1 MISTEKLKLNDK
13 HINSRFSR
21 FAFLIVLIAVFLV
34 FALTQPNFASA
45 GNLLEILRQGSLYF
59 ILLTGL
65 SWVLS
70 TGEIDCSFPD
80 IAACASTC
88 AAVLIN
94 KEIPIDAAVLI
105 VIVMCGLFGIFSGL
119 LVTKFKFPAIIV
131 TIAVSSIARAFGLI
145 VAGGKNITI
154 KVHDGFSIFRFIAS
168 ANIGKIPVILLFGL
182 VLAVIMWFIQE
193 KKRFGQYVYAVSDNR
208 NAAQIAGIRVKRI
221 LGITFLLSAVF
232 AGLGGCLLGL
242 NAGSGRPFMGSLI
255 FLDSFTKVFLGAMVI
270 RVGKVNII
278 GTYIGCIFLN
288 LVSNG
293 LTFIGATSWVQSIV
307 TGMLLIAGVLLTS
320 LLEQKRR
327 LTSQMEL

>member
-1 MISTEKLKLNDK
+1 MISNRKMKVNK
-13 HINSRFSR
+13 QINGRFTR
-21 FAFLIVLIAVFLV
+21 FTFLIVLLIVFLI
-34 FALTQPNFASA
+34 FAVTQPNFASI
-45 GNLLEILRQGSLYF
+45 GNILEILRQGSLYF

-65 SWVLS
+65 SWVLA

-80 IAACASTC
+80 VAACASTC

-94 KEIPIDAAVLI
+94 KAIPVDIAVI
-105 VIVMCGLFGIFSGL
+105 MVIALCSLFGIFSGF

-145 VAGGKNITI
+145 AAGGKNITM
-154 KVHDGFSIFRFIAS
+154 KMQEGFSVFKFIAS
-168 ANIGKIPVILLFGL
+168 ASIGGIPVILIIGL
-182 VLAVIMWFIQE
+182 ILAVIMWFMQE
-193 KKRFGQYVYAVSDNR
+193 KRRLGQYVYAVADNR
-208 NAAQIAGIRVKRI
+208 NAAKNAGIHVKRI
-221 LGITFLLSAVF
+221 VSITFLLSAVF

-307 TGMLLIAGVLLTS
+307 TGVLLIAGVLLTS
-320 LLEQKRR
+320 VLEQKRR
-327 LTSQMEL
+327 AASQMEA